1 MKAFS
6 NTNVYIHGKGIIKT
20 NVLFNEK
27 IISIGEDVS
36 NAEIIPLE
44 DDVIVCPGFIDQHI
58 HGADGF
64 DAMDGSSSALDKIA
78 NAIKKEGVTSFLATT
93 MTESKEKIKKA
104 LLVIGE
110 YAEKENDG
118 ARVLGAHLEGPF
130 ISETFCGA
138 QDSKYILS
146 PNVSDLEEFYKAS
159 NGHILLVTYA
169 PEKDNGEFLEKL
181 NELKITP
188 SCGHTNAKYENV
200 LSAVEKGLKCVTHT
214 YNVQSPLHHREVGVV
229 GSALLLD
236 ELYTECICDGVHISI
251 PAIKLLLKNKNKD
264 KFILVSDAMR
274 AKYLPDGESELGGQK
289 VIVKNGEARLTNG
302 ALAGSVLNM
311 NKAIENLVKKCGVKI
326 EDAIDF
332 ASLNPAKNLNVD
344 DMYGS
349 IQVNKV
355 SDFAVLDKDFNVVKT
370 IKAGKT
376 IYEK

>member
-6 NTNVYIHGKGIIKT
+6 NANVYIHGKGIIRT
-20 NVLFNEK
+20 NVLFDDK
-27 IISIGEDVS
+27 ILSIGEGVS
-36 NAEIIPLE
+36 NAEIIELK

-64 DAMDGSSSALDKIA
+64 DAMDGKESALDKIA

-93 MTESKEKIKKA
+93 MTESKDKIIKA
-104 LLVIGE
+104 LSVIGD
-110 YAEKENDG
+110 YVEKENDG

-159 NGHILLVTYA
+159 KGHISLVTYA
-169 PEKDNGEFLEKL
+169 PEKDNGEFIEKL
-181 NELKITP
+181 NQLKITP
-188 SCGHTNAKYENV
+188 SCGHTNAKYQDVFN
-200 LSAVEKGLKCVTHT
+200 ATKKGLKCVTHT

-236 ELYTECICDGVHISI
+236 ELYTECICDGVHISM

-274 AKYLPDGESELGGQK
+274 AKYLPDGVSELGGQK
-289 VIVKNGEARLTNG
+289 VIVKNGEARLENG
-302 ALAGSVLNM
+302 ALAGSVLTM
-311 NKAIENLVKKCGVKI
+311 NKAIENLVKNLNVKI

-332 ASLNPAKNLNVD
+332 ASLNPAKNLNVAD
-344 DMYGS
+344 KYGS
-349 IQVNKV
+349 IEIGKV
-355 SDFAVLDKDFNVVKT
+355 SDFAILDKDFNVVKT